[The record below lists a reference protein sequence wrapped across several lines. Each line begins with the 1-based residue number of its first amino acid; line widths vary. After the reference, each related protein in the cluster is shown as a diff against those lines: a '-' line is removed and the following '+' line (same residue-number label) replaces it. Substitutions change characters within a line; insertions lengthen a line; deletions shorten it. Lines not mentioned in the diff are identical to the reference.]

1 MKMAE
6 SILKSIFIKIVENQ
20 GAENNFNWLF
30 ETIPNAL
37 IKSFPPDEIN
47 LSVNDTKRGI
57 FIFNLIDFSKDVY
70 NCITK
75 PSHEFNTDNVI
86 IVTSKHHAIETAEL
100 IRFGHNQ
107 VFFLP
112 DDQFILRKYVS
123 ELVSHKL
130 TLFNSDFF
138 KHKEKRK
145 HDFSA
150 IVGNSKILQEAIE
163 LCKTLS
169 KNSDVSVLITG
180 ETGTG
185 KELFAR
191 TIHFNSDRS
200 PDPFIDIVCSAIPET
215 LLESEL
221 FGHMK
226 GSFTDARTDKP
237 GLFEIAANGT
247 IFLDEIG
254 DLNHATQVKIL
265 KAIENKSIRRIG
277 GLKDIQIHGRI
288 ITATHRN
295 LEELVQ
301 QGKFR
306 LDLYHRLKVVT
317 IEIPPLRERDDDI
330 ILLAEKFV
338 QENNIKY
345 TKKVEGLTKRAKR
358 KLKEYKWPGN
368 VRELA
373 HIIERAVLLSNNN
386 SIDESDLV
394 FTHKK
399 SVSALEKKSTVN
411 LKIKL
416 NEAKLAS
423 LEFALANEVLKS
435 VDGNKTE
442 ASKILG
448 VSRPKLDRILKK
460 K

>member
-1 MKMAE
+1 MTE
-6 SILKSIFIKIVENQ
+6 SISKSIFIKVIENQ

-30 ETIPNAL
+30 ETIPSAL

-47 LSVNDTKRGI
+47 FSFNDTKRGI

-75 PSHEFNTDNVI
+75 QTHEFNNDNVI

-100 IRFGHNQ
+100 IRFGHNH
-107 VFFLP
+107 VFFMP

-123 ELVSHKL
+123 ELVIQKQ
-130 TLFNSDFF
+130 TEYNSDFL

-145 HDFSA
+145 YDFSA
-150 IVGNSKILQEAIE
+150 IVGNSKVLQEALE

-169 KNSDVSVLITG
+169 KNSDVSVLVTG

-191 TIHFNSDRS
+191 TIHFNSDRGR
-200 PDPFIDIVCSAIPET
+200 DPFIDIVCSAIPET

-237 GLFEIAANGT
+237 GLFEIAASGT

-265 KAIENKSIRRIG
+265 RAIENKAIRRIG
-277 GLKDIQIHGRI
+277 GLKDIQIQGRI
-288 ITATHRN
+288 IAATHRN

-317 IEIPPLRERDDDI
+317 IEIPPLRERDEDI
-330 ILLAEKFV
+330 ILLAEKFI
-338 QENNIKY
+338 QENNFKY
-345 TKKVEGLTKRAKR
+345 TKKVEGLTRRAKR
-358 KLKEYKWPGN
+358 KLKEYRWPGN

-373 HIIERAVLLSNNN
+373 HVIERAVLLSNNT
-386 SIDESDLV
+386 SIDGSDLV

-399 SVSALEKKSTVN
+399 SGSNLEKKSTFN

-416 NEAKLAS
+416 EEAKLAS
-423 LEFALANEVLKS
+423 LEFALAKEVLKS

-442 ASKILG
+442 AAKILG